1 MGELRLLFYF
11 TIMEIRKSERKK
23 AKIKLAI
30 MGPSGSGKTY
40 SALKV
45 AHGLY
50 GNWDKI
56 SVIDTENQS
65 ADLYSHLGN
74 YNVLPLDAPY
84 SPERYIEAIK
94 KCEQVGSEVIII
106 DSTSHEW
113 EGIGGIL
120 NQHSLMGGNSFT
132 NWNKM
137 TPKHNAFINAILKSP
152 AHVILTVRTKQEY
165 VLNEKN
171 GKFIPQK
178 VGMKG
183 ITREGLDYEMTLV
196 FEINMK
202 HYATATKDRTGV
214 FMGKPE
220 FMLGEKVGA
229 RILKWCNEDLGQS
242 KPEPQLE
249 AAGTFNPN
257 KFPNGTS
264 H

>member
-30 MGPSGSGKTY
+30 QGPSGSGKTY

-45 AHGLY
+45 AYGLC

-56 SVIDTENQS
+56 TVIDTENQS

-94 KCEQVGSEVIII
+94 MCEQVGSEVIII

-137 TPKHNAFINAILKSP
+137 TPKHNAFINAILKLSS
-152 AHVILTVRTKQEY
+152 L
-165 VLNEKN
+165 
-171 GKFIPQK
+171 
-178 VGMKG
+178 
-183 ITREGLDYEMTLV
+183 
-196 FEINMK
+196 
-202 HYATATKDRTGV
+202 
-214 FMGKPE
+214 
-220 FMLGEKVGA
+220 
-229 RILKWCNEDLGQS
+229 QS
-242 KPEPQLE
+242 VS
-249 AAGTFNPN
+249 N
-257 KFPNGTS
+257 S
-264 H
+264 